1 MKPLAQLPC
10 CCRGFPFHW
19 VYTSKSFCICTATLT
34 LWQPVAVPLSP
45 MEGNCALAHLLPA
58 ASDNSVCRWVTGW
71 KGCAFKNIKCVW
83 ADCACVYNPLLLIR
97 DNSEVSRGGERGQG
111 LTFWAVV
118 SPAGRLTHTSVS
130 GAVGYYFS
138 PAKSALLCHHESV
151 WVQLSVCER
160 TSRRGWFQHE

>member
-1 MKPLAQLPC
+1 MPSCHAVAEAFLFIECIHLRVSVFAQPHLPC
-10 CCRGFPFHW
+10 DNLLPCHYP
-19 VYTSKSFCICTATLT
+19 
-34 LWQPVAVPLSP
+34 LWKVT
-45 MEGNCALAHLLPA
+45 ALAHLLPA

-71 KGCAFKNIKCVW
+71 KGCAFKNIKCVR

-151 WVQLSVCER
+151 
-160 TSRRGWFQHE
+160 